1 GGGRAAPPPAGG
13 GAPPPR
19 GGAGGGGGGG
29 GGPPPAAQPAIAD
42 PGQLPLRPRPSLQ
55 AVRGSESRTV
65 DLTAE
70 DDTQAMPRYAFDSLE
85 AKLTEME
92 RKLG

>member
-1 GGGRAAPPPAGG
+1 VTAAVAE
-13 GAPPPR
+13 
-19 GGAGGGGGGG
+19 
-29 GGPPPAAQPAIAD
+29 PAIAD

-55 AVRGSESRTV
+55 AVRGSEARTV

-70 DDTQAMPRYAFDSLE
+70 DDTQSMPRYAFDSLE
-85 AKLTEME
+85 AKLSEME

>member
-1 GGGRAAPPPAGG
+1 CPYGPPAPAPNPPPN
-13 GAPPPR
+13 PP
-19 GGAGGGGGGG
+19 G
-29 GGPPPAAQPAIAD
+29 GGPKPEPEV
-42 PGQLPLRPRPSLQ
+42 PLRPRPSLQ
-55 AVRGSESRTV
+55 AVRRSESRTV

-85 AKLTEME
+85 AKLSEME